1 MYNVATIEQTKV
13 IKDMSG
19 KLIVIEGA
27 DGAGKATQV
36 ALLVERLRGE
46 GMGVETLEL
55 PRYEE
60 TFFGTY
66 IKEWLDEVHGNFI
79 ELDPRLA
86 SILFAGDRF
95 ETKEIIQSW
104 LDEGKHVILD
114 RYVTASMLHQG
125 AKISDVEK
133 RGAFLLWLHRLE
145 YDVFKLPRPDMVV
158 YLDMPAEMRHAL
170 LTTDESKP
178 NLGHTETD
186 TEYQA
191 AVQKAAE
198 KIAALE
204 KWHTISCLMDGK
216 LRSKDNIN
224 TELYGIVR
232 PLLN

>member
-1 MYNVATIEQTKV
+1 
-13 IKDMSG
+13 MSG

-27 DGAGKATQV
+27 DGAGKATQ
-36 ALLVERLRGE
+36 AKLLVERLRTE
-46 GMGVETLEL
+46 GMAVETLEF

-60 TFFGTY
+60 SFFGAY
-66 IKEWLDEVHGNFI
+66 VREWLDEVHGNFV

-95 ETKEIIQSW
+95 ESRDTISTW
-104 LDEGKHVILD
+104 LEEGKHVVLD

-125 AKISDVEK
+125 AKITDVEK
-133 RGAFLLWLHRLE
+133 RGAFLLWLQRLE
-145 YDVFKLPRPDMVV
+145 YEVFKLPRPDFVA

-186 TEYQA
+186 ADYQA
-191 AVQKAAE
+191 AVQSCAKQV
-198 KIAALE
+198 AALE
-204 KWHTISCLMDGK
+204 EWQVISCLVDDK

-224 TELYGIVR
+224 TELHDLVR

>member
-1 MYNVATIEQTKV
+1 
-13 IKDMSG
+13 MSG

-36 ALLVERLRGE
+36 QMLVERLQSE
-46 GMGVETLEL
+46 GMEVAAKDF
-55 PRYEE
+55 PQYEE
-60 TFFGTY
+60 SFFGGY
-66 IKEWLDEVHGNFI
+66 IKEWLDGTHGDFV

-86 SILFAGDRF
+86 AILFAGDRF
-95 ETKEIIQSW
+95 EAKDEITAW
-104 LDEGKHVILD
+104 LAEGKHVILD

-125 AKISDVEK
+125 AKIDDVDK

-145 YDVFKLPRPDMVV
+145 YEVFGMPRPDVV
-158 YLDMPAEMRHAL
+158 LYLDMPAEMRHAL

-186 TEYQA
+186 AEYQA
-191 AVQKAAE
+191 SIQNAAAS
-198 KIAALE
+198 IAALE
-204 KWHTISCLMDGK
+204 KWRVVSCLMDNK

-224 TELYGIVR
+224 TELYGMVR